1 MARGEKTIRLDEPS
15 DLPSQEPSDLPG
27 VPVGPP
33 PGGEASDLPSEPSDL
48 PSTPVGP
55 PSDVMNPPEM
65 ADLPR
70 QNFLRGGP
78 VRDKREGYQKGNA
91 WKSPKG
97 F

>member
-1 MARGEKTIRLDEPS
+1 MARGERTIRLDEPS

-33 PGGEASDLPSEPSDL
+33 PGGEMSDLPSEPSDL

-55 PSDVMNPPEM
+55 PTGGVPPEL

-70 QNFLRGGP
+70 QGFLRGGP
-78 VRDKREGYQKGNA
+78 VRDRREGYGKGNG